1 VSKEEEEGS
10 FRRREICSKLLLN
23 SRRRFIQSKCSER
36 EDTRSLS
43 MVSPQLADQI
53 REKVNPEKII
63 SLDDDSC
70 SFIDASLTSV
80 QNTLVLPPFTSFS
93 PPISSYLYWRLLDV

>member
-1 VSKEEEEGS
+1 
-10 FRRREICSKLLLN
+10 LP
-23 SRRRFIQSKCSER
+23 
-36 EDTRSLS
+36 RSLS
-43 MVSPQLADQI
+43 MVSPQLADKI

-70 SFIDASLTSV
+70 SFIEASLTSV

-93 PPISSYLYWRLLDV
+93 PPISSYLYWRLLDVDRLERLQACGAINSLPNSESGTHSQMYSL

>member
-1 VSKEEEEGS
+1 
-10 FRRREICSKLLLN
+10 
-23 SRRRFIQSKCSER
+23 
-36 EDTRSLS
+36 
-43 MVSPQLADQI
+43 MVNPQLADKI

-63 SLDDDSC
+63 SLDDNSC

-93 PPISSYLYWRLLDV
+93 PPISSYLYWRLMDVDRLKRLQKCGAINSLPNSESGTHSHMYSLR

>member
-1 VSKEEEEGS
+1 
-10 FRRREICSKLLLN
+10 
-23 SRRRFIQSKCSER
+23 
-36 EDTRSLS
+36 
-43 MVSPQLADQI
+43 MVSPQLADKI

-70 SFIDASLTSV
+70 SFIEASLTSV

-93 PPISSYLYWRLLDV
+93 PPISSYLYWRLLDVERLERLQACGAINGLPNSESGTHSQVYSL